1 MLSWASAQA
10 ITVLARLAG
19 ADAQESNAFSDVT
32 ANSWYSGY
40 VGWAVENGIV
50 QGDGQGHFLPD
61 SNVTV
66 EHMELMITRYAG
78 ANGIDYTPSAA
89 STGDLTRAGLAQML
103 MELAQAV

>member
-1 MLSWASAQA
+1 MKKQFAA
-10 ITVLARLAG
+10 IFAATAVLGVTTAFA
-19 ADAQESNAFSDVT
+19 ANPFSDVT